1 MEQILQTKLKFNSK
15 IYRSFTQ
22 LPFMKKIILSLYFA
36 FLLTAVFAQDQKGI
50 LISYTLDFKPS
61 KTKAYRSKAISSL
74 YIAENKS
81 IYMDEKTPK
90 IWNLEHLSGTEKA
103 GARLQIG
110 LPTFSYLVLTEGEK
124 TMEIEEQLGGSYVGY
139 AEESISPGSW
149 KIHEDTLSVAGML
162 TYKATC
168 TLKNRNW
175 TAWFSPEVPLSE
187 GPYKFRGLPGLIL
200 QLSSDD
206 ADFHFKIR
214 SIEKD
219 IPLPAL
225 PMYTLTS
232 KERFFEIRK
241 LSQNSVRKM
250 ESQGGTLGE
259 VKFNGK
265 SYTRDEWVRHLD
277 KEYED
282 KNRIE

>member
-1 MEQILQTKLKFNSK
+1 MT
-15 IYRSFTQ
+15 
-22 LPFMKKIILSLYFA
+22 LSLYFA

-50 LISYTLDFKPS
+50 LITYSLDFKPS
-61 KTKAYRSKAISSL
+61 ISKSYRSKAVTVL
-74 YIAENKS
+74 YITENKS

-90 IWNLEHLSGTEKA
+90 IGNLAHLSGTEKA

-110 LPTFSYLVLTEGEK
+110 LPTFSYIVLKEGEK
-124 TMEIEEQLGGSYVGY
+124 TKEIEEQLGGSYVGY
-139 AEESISPGSW
+139 EEKSMTSAAW
-149 KIHEDTLSVAGML
+149 TIHEDTLSVAGML

-168 TLKNRNW
+168 TFKNRNW

-187 GPYKFRGLPGLIL
+187 GPYKFQGLPGLIL

-219 IPLPAL
+219 MPLPNV
-225 PMYTLTS
+225 PKYTLTS
-232 KERFFEIRK
+232 KDRFIEIRK
-241 LSQNSVRKM
+241 LGQNSVRKM
-250 ESQGGTLGE
+250 ESQGGTLGD